1 MVLQRI
7 GSVVRRT
14 LQTAVVLQAL
24 ASTQVFASD
33 HQELLKATVKLDFE
47 YIPALYYTSQ
57 GDFVASEQAMQD
69 LQNQWQ
75 QFSSVYNKLD
85 IDPQWQYFVEAAN
98 RMIQSA
104 DKHVVNGDLAKAHE
118 ELEGVRVTL
127 QGLRERNGID
137 SYFLDQLHSYHV
149 HMDAIVQAGQGKTA
163 AQMTL
168 KDVQTIQKHWAQVWP
183 RWEKIRHQVSRAQFD
198 QEFYNF
204 SDDRLVE
211 LKQAISEEQVAL
223 FQLRLALL
231 NGDRGRIARAA
242 EGLPAGFMRTYRA
255 FGDIPYD

>member
-14 LQTAVVLQAL
+14 LQTAMVLQVL

-33 HQELLKATVKLDFE
+33 HQALLKATVKLDFE
-47 YIPALYYTSQ
+47 YIPALHYTSQ
-57 GDFVASEQAMQD
+57 GNFVASEQAMHE
-69 LQNQWQ
+69 LKRQWQ
-75 QFSSVYNKLD
+75 QFSSVYSSSEV
-85 IDPQWQYFVEAAN
+85 DPQWQHFVAAAGRMIEAAD
-98 RMIQSA
+98 Q
-104 DKHVVNGDLAKAHE
+104 HVLGGDLIQAHK

-127 QGLRERNGID
+127 QGLRERNGITD
-137 SYFLDQLHSYHV
+137 YFLDQLHGYHV
-149 HMDAIVQAGQGKTA
+149 HMDAIVQAGKGKTA

-168 KDVQTIQKHWAQVWP
+168 KDVRTIQKHWAQVWP

-198 QEFYNF
+198 QAFYNF

-223 FQLRLALL
+223 YQLKLALL

-242 EGLPAGFMRTYRA
+242 EGLSSGFMRTYRA

>member
-33 HQELLKATVKLDFE
+33 HQDLLKATVKLDFE
-47 YIPALYYTSQ
+47 YISALYYTSQ

-69 LQNQWQ
+69 LNAQWQ
-75 QFSSVYNKLD
+75 QFSSVYETSD
-85 IDPQWQYFVEAAN
+85 IDPQWQYFVSAAGRMIEAA
-98 RMIQSA
+98 
-104 DKHVVNGDLAKAHE
+104 DEHVVSGKLADAHK

-127 QGLRERNGID
+127 QGLRERNGITD
-137 SYFLDQLHSYHV
+137 YFLDQLHDYHV
-149 HMDAIVQAGQGKTA
+149 HMDAIVQVAKGKTGTE
-163 AQMTL
+163 MTL
-168 KDVQTIQKHWAQVWP
+168 RDVQTVQKHWAEVWP
-183 RWEKIRHQVSRAQFD
+183 RWEKIRHQVSRAKFD

-204 SDDRLVE
+204 SDDRLIE

-223 FQLRLALL
+223 YQLRLALL
-231 NGDRGRIARAA
+231 NGDRERIARAA
-242 EGLPAGFMRTYRA
+242 EGLPPGFMRTYRA